1 MSELCSSRSE
11 QPEPST
17 PQKFEKTIDL
27 ERPSLEFP
35 FQLALEEYFQADGVG
50 EREDLIEHA
59 KRTMELVEEFAGLK
73 LPPEAL
79 YAVLL
84 HDVVDRFHNRDSQKC
99 TPERRQAAGL
109 ALADVFTNPETGVT
123 CAQGSYVASL
133 LADFIA
139 TEKASA
145 HHRVRVATTIPEDIR
160 EIITDHYQESVPA
173 EAWRQI
179 EPFVDVEQ
187 MAEFLDKTNIEAV
200 IIKACEL
207 LDNMCYPSSSRE
219 SAKLQDV
226 LEAESFY
233 APLCE
238 VMGFDGLAASLR
250 SQAHIIR
257 LEGQGKRKLIEEIR
271 EQYEKTRHVGVRN
284 LVNTIFGTEQVE
296 TEAVVGLGSEASC
309 HNRSVHIGDFVAQNG
324 KAVYGKYRLKTVG
337 SWAAKVHEAHQ
348 NDKPEYTPMD
358 VLGLTVISKNVK
370 AQARDF
376 VEFLQRRI
384 DMNPAFQLKK
394 AASKSS
400 AICVHGTVDYV
411 TTVRREM
418 EQRGFDTERCE
429 FVVQDAES
437 VQQRGQ
443 KYQVSKTTFLM
454 DYPGLDKGVPVEVQF
469 VTEDERRRS
478 RTGEVAHIIY
488 KYIRQL
494 ERQRPVSD
502 EDKLEQQNSVSDKD
516 KHSIAREMSQLLEQ
530 IHQRRDYASHDL
542 EVNERSTPARDA
554 LLEDLYHFLC
564 HELA

>member
-1 MSELCSSRSE
+1 MSELCSSCSE
-11 QPEPST
+11 QLELGT
-17 PQKFEKTIDL
+17 LQKKFEIDL
-27 ERPSLEFP
+27 ERPSLESP
-35 FQLALEEYFQADGVG
+35 FQLTLKEYFQGEGVN
-50 EREDLIEHA
+50 ERKDLMAHA
-59 KRTMELVEEFAGLK
+59 ERTMKLVEEFAGLK
-73 LPPEAL
+73 LPPEAIH
-79 YAVLL
+79 AVLL

-109 ALADVFTNPETGVT
+109 ALADVFTNPKIDMT
-123 CAQGSYVASL
+123 CAQVSYVASL
-133 LADFIA
+133 IADFIA
-139 TEKASA
+139 VEEASGQ
-145 HHRVRVATTIPEDIR
+145 HRLQVANTIPESIR
-160 EIITDHYQESVPA
+160 EIITDRYEGSVPA

-207 LDNMCYPSSSRE
+207 LDNMRYPSSSRE

-257 LEGQGKRKLIEEIR
+257 LKGQGKRKLVEEIR
-271 EQYEKTRHVGVRN
+271 EQYETIRQVGVRN
-284 LVNTIFGTEQVE
+284 LVNTIFGTEEVV
-296 TEAVVGLGSEASC
+296 TEAVVGLRSEASC
-309 HNRSVHIGDFVAQNG
+309 HNRPVHIGDFLAENG
-324 KAVYGKYRLKTVG
+324 KEVEGKYRLKTVG
-337 SWAAKVHEAHQ
+337 SWAAKVHEARQ
-348 NDKPEYTPMD
+348 NDKLEYTPMD
-358 VLGLTVISKNVK
+358 VLGLTVISDTVK
-370 AQARDF
+370 DQARDF

-394 AASKSS
+394 ANSKSS
-400 AICVHGTVDYV
+400 AIYVQGTVDYV
-411 TTVRREM
+411 NAVRWEM
-418 EQRGFDTERCE
+418 WQHGFDIGRCE
-429 FVVQDAES
+429 FAIQDDES
-437 VQQRGQ
+437 VKQRGQ
-443 KYQVSKTTFLM
+443 KYQVSKVTFLM
-454 DYPGLDKGVPVEVQF
+454 DHPELDKGVPVEVQF
-469 VTEDERRRS
+469 VTKAERQRS

-502 EDKLEQQNSVSDKD
+502 KE
-516 KHSIAREMSQLLEQ
+516 KHFIAQTMSRLLKQ

-542 EVNERSTPARDA
+542 MVNERSTPARDA

>member
-11 QPEPST
+11 QLELSA
-17 PQKFEKTIDL
+17 PQKKFEINL

-35 FQLALEEYFQADGVG
+35 FQLTLEGYFQGEGVN
-50 EREDLIEHA
+50 ERKDLVEHA
-59 KRTMELVEEFAGLK
+59 ERTMKLVEEFAGLK
-73 LPPEAL
+73 LPPEAIH
-79 YAVLL
+79 AVLL

-109 ALADVFTNPETGVT
+109 ALADVFTNPGTGMT
-123 CAQGSYVASL
+123 REQGSYVASL
-133 LADFIA
+133 IADFIA
-139 TEKASA
+139 VEEASGR
-145 HHRVRVATTIPEDIR
+145 HRLQVANTIPESIR
-160 EIITDHYQESVPA
+160 EIITDRYEGSVPA

-207 LDNMCYPSSSRE
+207 LDNMRYPSSSRE

-257 LEGQGKRKLIEEIR
+257 LKGQGEHDLIEEIR
-271 EQYEKTRHVGVRN
+271 EQYETIRHIGVRN
-284 LVNTIFGTEQVE
+284 LVNTIFGTEEVV
-296 TEAVVGLGSEASC
+296 TEAVVGPRSEASC
-309 HNRSVHIGDFVAQNG
+309 HNRPVHIGDFLAENG
-324 KAVYGKYRLKTVG
+324 KEVEGKYRLKTVG
-337 SWAAKVHEAHQ
+337 SWAAKVHEARQ
-348 NDKPEYTPMD
+348 NDKLEYTPMD
-358 VLGLTVISKNVK
+358 VLGLTVISDTVK
-370 AQARDF
+370 DQARDF

-411 TTVRREM
+411 TTVRQEM
-418 EQRGFDTERCE
+418 ERCRFDTKRCE
-429 FVVQDAES
+429 FVVQDDES
-437 VQQRGQ
+437 VKQRGQ
-443 KYQVSKTTFLM
+443 KYQVSKVTFLM
-454 DYPGLDKGVPVEVQF
+454 DHPGVDKGVPVEVQF
-469 VTEDERRRS
+469 VTKAERQRA

-494 ERQRPVSD
+494 EQQGSASD
-502 EDKLEQQNSVSDKD
+502 EDKYA
-516 KHSIAREMSQLLEQ
+516 IAKEMSRLLKQ

-542 EVNERSTPARDA
+542 MVNERSTPARDA
-554 LLEDLYHFLC
+554 FLEDLWHFLQY
-564 HELA
+564 ELA

>member
-11 QPEPST
+11 QLELSA
-17 PQKFEKTIDL
+17 PQKKFEIDL
-27 ERPSLEFP
+27 ERQSLEFS
-35 FQLALEEYFQADGVG
+35 FQLALEGYFEGEGVN
-50 EREDLIEHA
+50 ERKDLVEHA
-59 KRTMELVEEFAGLK
+59 ERTMKLAEEFAGLK
-73 LPPEAL
+73 LPPEAIH
-79 YAVLL
+79 AVLL
-84 HDVVDRFHNRDSQKC
+84 HDVADRFHNRDSQKC

-109 ALADVFTNPETGVT
+109 ALADIFTNPKTGMT
-123 CAQGSYVASL
+123 REQGAYVASL
-133 LADFIA
+133 LPDLIE
-139 TEKASA
+139 TEKASGQ
-145 HHRVRVATTIPEDIR
+145 HRLQVANTIPESIR
-160 EIITDHYQESVPA
+160 EIITDRYEGSVPA

-207 LDNMCYPSSSRE
+207 LDNMRYPSSSRE

-257 LEGQGKRKLIEEIR
+257 LKGQGEHDLIEEIR
-271 EQYEKTRHVGVRN
+271 EQYETIRHIGVRN
-284 LVNTIFGTEQVE
+284 LVNTIFGTEEVE
-296 TEAVVGLGSEASC
+296 TEAVVGPRSEASC
-309 HNRSVHIGDFVAQNG
+309 HNRPVHIGDFLAENG
-324 KAVYGKYRLKTVG
+324 KEVEGKYRLKTVG
-337 SWAAKVHEAHQ
+337 SWAAKVHEARQ
-348 NDKPEYTPMD
+348 NDKLEYTPMD
-358 VLGLTVISKNVK
+358 VLGLTVISDTVK
-370 AQARDF
+370 DQARDF

-411 TTVRREM
+411 TTVRQEM
-418 EQRGFDTERCE
+418 ERCRFDTKRCE
-429 FVVQDAES
+429 FVVQDDES
-437 VQQRGQ
+437 VKQRGQ
-443 KYQVSKTTFLM
+443 KYQVSKVTFLM
-454 DYPGLDKGVPVEVQF
+454 DHPGVDKGVPVEVQF
-469 VTEDERRRS
+469 VTKAERQRA

-494 ERQRPVSD
+494 EQQGSASDEDKVSD
-502 EDKLEQQNSVSDKD
+502 EDKYA
-516 KHSIAREMSQLLEQ
+516 IAKEMSRLLKQ

-542 EVNERSTPARDA
+542 MVNERSTPARDA
-554 LLEDLYHFLC
+554 FLEDLWHFLQY
-564 HELA
+564 ELA

>member
-1 MSELCSSRSE
+1 MSELCSSCSE
-11 QPEPST
+11 QLELGT
-17 PQKFEKTIDL
+17 PQNKFEIDL

-35 FQLALEEYFQADGVG
+35 FQLTLKGYFQSEGVN
-50 EREDLIEHA
+50 ERKDLMAHA
-59 KRTMELVEEFAGLK
+59 ERTMKLVEEFAGLK
-73 LPPEAL
+73 LPPEAIH
-79 YAVLL
+79 AVLL

-109 ALADVFTNPETGVT
+109 ALADVCTNPEIEMT
-123 CAQGSYVASL
+123 CEQGLYVASL

-139 TEKASA
+139 TEKSSA
-145 HHRVRVATTIPEDIR
+145 YHRVRVATTIPEDIR
-160 EIITDHYQESVPA
+160 EIITDRYEGSVPA

-187 MAEFLDKTNIEAV
+187 MAKFLDNTNIEAV

-226 LEAESFY
+226 LEAESFF

-257 LEGQGKRKLIEEIR
+257 LEGQGKHGLVEDIR
-271 EQYEKTRHVGVRN
+271 EQYETIRRAGVRN
-284 LVNTIFGTEQVE
+284 LVSAIFDAQII
-296 TEAVVGLGSEASC
+296 TEAMVGPRSGESC
-309 HNRSVHIGDFVAQNG
+309 PNRSIHIGDFVAQNG
-324 KAVYGKYRLKTVG
+324 KMVYGKYRLKTVG

-358 VLGLTVISKNVK
+358 VLGLTVISDTV
-370 AQARDF
+370 AGQARDF
-376 VEFLQRRI
+376 VEFLQQRI
-384 DMNPAFQLKK
+384 DPNPAFRLKK
-394 AASKSS
+394 ADSKSS
-400 AICVHGTVDYV
+400 AICVHGTADYV
-411 TTVRREM
+411 TTVRQEM
-418 EQRGFDTERCE
+418 EQRGFDTGRCE

-437 VQQRGQ
+437 VKRRGQ

-469 VTEDERRRS
+469 VTKAERQRS

-494 ERQRPVSD
+494 ERQRSVSD
-502 EDKLEQQNSVSDKD
+502 EKKY
-516 KHSIAREMSQLLEQ
+516 SIAQTMSRLLKQ
-530 IHQRRDYASHDL
+530 IHQRRDYANHNL
-542 EVNERSTPARDA
+542 TVNERSTPARDA

>member
-1 MSELCSSRSE
+1 MSELCSSCSE
-11 QPEPST
+11 QLEQLGT
-17 PQKFEKTIDL
+17 PQKKFEINL

-35 FQLALEEYFQADGVG
+35 FQLTLEGYFQGEGVN
-50 EREDLIEHA
+50 ERKDLVEHA
-59 KRTMELVEEFAGLK
+59 ERTMKLVEEFAGLK
-73 LPPEAL
+73 LPPEAIH
-79 YAVLL
+79 AVLL

-109 ALADVFTNPETGVT
+109 ALADVFTNPKTGMT
-123 CAQGSYVASL
+123 REQGAYVASL
-133 LADFIA
+133 LADLIE
-139 TEKASA
+139 TEKASGR
-145 HHRVRVATTIPEDIR
+145 HRLQVANTIPENIR
-160 EIITDHYQESVPA
+160 EIITDRYNGSVPA

-207 LDNMCYPSSSRE
+207 LDNMRYPSSSRE

-257 LEGQGKRKLIEEIR
+257 LKGQGKHDLVKEIR
-271 EQYEKTRHVGVRN
+271 GQYETIRQVGVRN

-296 TEAVVGLGSEASC
+296 TEAVVGPRSEESC
-309 HNRSVHIGDFVAQNG
+309 PNRSIHIGDFLAKNG
-324 KAVYGKYRLKTVG
+324 KKVEGKYRLKTVG
-337 SWAAKVHEAHQ
+337 SWAAKVHEARQ
-348 NDKPEYTPMD
+348 NDKLEYTPMD
-358 VLGLTVISKNVK
+358 VLGLTVISDTVK
-370 AQARDF
+370 DQARDF

-394 AASKSS
+394 ANSKSS
-400 AICVHGTVDYV
+400 AIYVQGTVDYV
-411 TTVRREM
+411 NAVRWEM
-418 EQRGFDTERCE
+418 WQHGFDIGRCE
-429 FVVQDAES
+429 FAIQDDES
-437 VQQRGQ
+437 VKQCGQ
-443 KYQVSKTTFLM
+443 KYQVSKVTFLM
-454 DYPGLDKGVPVEVQF
+454 DHPELDKGVPVEVQF
-469 VTEDERRRS
+469 VTKAERQRS

-494 ERQRPVSD
+494 ERKRPVPD
-502 EDKLEQQNSVSDKD
+502 EEKLF
-516 KHSIAREMSQLLEQ
+516 IAQTMSRLLKQ

-542 EVNERSTPARDA
+542 MVNERSTPARDA
-554 LLEDLYHFLC
+554 FLEDLWYFLQ

>member
-1 MSELCSSRSE
+1 MSELCSSCSE
-11 QPEPST
+11 QLEQLGT
-17 PQKFEKTIDL
+17 PQKKFEINL

-35 FQLALEEYFQADGVG
+35 FQLTLEGYFQGEGVN
-50 EREDLIEHA
+50 ERKDLVEHA
-59 KRTMELVEEFAGLK
+59 ERTMKLVEEFAGLK
-73 LPPEAL
+73 LPPEAIH
-79 YAVLL
+79 AVLL

-109 ALADVFTNPETGVT
+109 ALADVFTNPKIDMT
-123 CAQGSYVASL
+123 CAQVSYVTSL
-133 LADFIA
+133 LADLIE
-139 TEKASA
+139 TEKASGR
-145 HHRVRVATTIPEDIR
+145 HRLQVANTIPESIR
-160 EIITDHYQESVPA
+160 EIITDRYEGSVPA

-207 LDNMCYPSSSRE
+207 LDNMRYPSSSRE

-257 LEGQGKRKLIEEIR
+257 LKGQGEHDLIEEIR
-271 EQYEKTRHVGVRN
+271 EQYETIRHIGVRN
-284 LVNTIFGTEQVE
+284 LVNTIFGTEEVV
-296 TEAVVGLGSEASC
+296 TEAVVGPRSEASC
-309 HNRSVHIGDFVAQNG
+309 HNRPVHIGDFLAENG
-324 KAVYGKYRLKTVG
+324 KEVEGKYRLKTVG
-337 SWAAKVHEAHQ
+337 SWAAKVHEARQ
-348 NDKPEYTPMD
+348 NDKLEYTPMD
-358 VLGLTVISKNVK
+358 VLGLTVISDTVK
-370 AQARDF
+370 DQARDF

-411 TTVRREM
+411 TTVRQEM
-418 EQRGFDTERCE
+418 ERCRFDTKRCE
-429 FVVQDAES
+429 FVVQDDES
-437 VQQRGQ
+437 VKQRGQ
-443 KYQVSKTTFLM
+443 KYQVSKVTFLM
-454 DYPGLDKGVPVEVQF
+454 DHPGVDKGVPVEVQF
-469 VTEDERRRS
+469 VTKAERQRA

-494 ERQRPVSD
+494 EQQGSASDEDKVSD
-502 EDKLEQQNSVSDKD
+502 EDKYA
-516 KHSIAREMSQLLEQ
+516 IAKEMSRLLKQ

-542 EVNERSTPARDA
+542 MVNERSTPARDA
-554 LLEDLYHFLC
+554 FLEDLWHFLQY
-564 HELA
+564 ELA

>member
-1 MSELCSSRSE
+1 MSELCSSCSE
-11 QPEPST
+11 QLELGT
-17 PQKFEKTIDL
+17 LQKKFEIDL
-27 ERPSLEFP
+27 ERPSLKSP
-35 FQLALEEYFQADGVG
+35 FQLTLKEYFQGEGVN
-50 EREDLIEHA
+50 ERKDLMAHA
-59 KRTMELVEEFAGLK
+59 ERTMKLVEEFAGLK
-73 LPPEAL
+73 LPPEAIH
-79 YAVLL
+79 AVLL

-109 ALADVFTNPETGVT
+109 ALADVFTNPGTGMT
-123 CAQGSYVASL
+123 REQGSYVASL

-139 TEKASA
+139 VEEASGR
-145 HHRVRVATTIPEDIR
+145 HRLQVANTIPENIR
-160 EIITDHYQESVPA
+160 EIITDRYEGSVPA

-207 LDNMCYPSSSRE
+207 LDNMRYPSSSRE

-257 LEGQGKRKLIEEIR
+257 LKGQGKCKLIEEIR
-271 EQYEKTRHVGVRN
+271 EQYETIRQVGVRN
-284 LVNTIFGTEQVE
+284 LVNTIFGTEEVVAK
-296 TEAVVGLGSEASC
+296 AVVGPRSEASC
-309 HNRSVHIGDFVAQNG
+309 HNRPVHIGDFLAKNG
-324 KAVYGKYRLKTVG
+324 KKVEGKYRLKTVG
-337 SWAAKVHEAHQ
+337 SWAAKVHEARQ
-348 NDKPEYTPMD
+348 NDKLEYTPMD
-358 VLGLTVISKNVK
+358 VLGLTVISGTVK
-370 AQARDF
+370 DQARDF

-394 AASKSS
+394 ANSKSS
-400 AICVHGTVDYV
+400 AIYVQGTVDYV
-411 TTVRREM
+411 NAVRWEM
-418 EQRGFDTERCE
+418 WQHGFDIGCCE
-429 FVVQDAES
+429 FAIQDDES
-437 VQQRGQ
+437 VKQRGQ
-443 KYQVSKTTFLM
+443 KYQVSKVTFLM
-454 DYPGLDKGVPVEVQF
+454 DHPELDKGVPVEVQF
-469 VTEDERRRS
+469 VTKAERQRS

-494 ERQRPVSD
+494 ERKRPVPD
-502 EDKLEQQNSVSDKD
+502 EEKLF
-516 KHSIAREMSQLLEQ
+516 IAQTMSRLLKQ

-542 EVNERSTPARDA
+542 MVNERSITARDA
-554 LLEDLYHFLC
+554 FLEDLWYFLQ

>member
-1 MSELCSSRSE
+1 MSELCSSCSE
-11 QPEPST
+11 QLEQLGT
-17 PQKFEKTIDL
+17 PQKKFEIDL

-35 FQLALEEYFQADGVG
+35 FQLTLEGYFQGEGVN
-50 EREDLIEHA
+50 ERKDLVAHA
-59 KRTMELVEEFAGLK
+59 ERTMGLVEEFAVRK
-73 LPPEAL
+73 LPPEAIH
-79 YAVLL
+79 AVLL

-109 ALADVFTNPETGVT
+109 ALADVFTNPKTRMTRE
-123 CAQGSYVASL
+123 QGSYVASL
-133 LADFIA
+133 LADFILV
-139 TEKASA
+139 EEVSGR
-145 HHRVRVATTIPEDIR
+145 HRLQVANTIPENIR
-160 EIITDHYQESVPA
+160 EIITDRYEGSVSA

-187 MAEFLDKTNIEAV
+187 MAKFLDKTNIEAV

-207 LDNMCYPSSSRE
+207 LDNMRYPSSSRE

-257 LEGQGKRKLIEEIR
+257 LKGQGKHDLIEEIR
-271 EQYEKTRHVGVRN
+271 EQYETIRHAGVRN
-284 LVNTIFGTEQVE
+284 LVNTIFGTEEVK
-296 TEAVVGLGSEASC
+296 TKAVVGPRSEESC
-309 HNRSVHIGDFVAQNG
+309 PNRSIHIGDFLAQNG
-324 KAVYGKYRLKTVG
+324 KEVEGKYRLKTVG
-337 SWAAKVHEAHQ
+337 SWAAKVHEARQ
-348 NDKPEYTPMD
+348 NGKPEYTPMD
-358 VLGLTVISKNVK
+358 VLGLTVISDTVK

-376 VEFLQRRI
+376 VAFLQQRI
-384 DMNPAFQLKK
+384 DTNPAFQLKK

-400 AICVHGTVDYV
+400 AICVYGTVDYV
-411 TTVRREM
+411 TTVRQEM
-418 EQRGFDTERCE
+418 EQRGFDIERCE

-437 VQQRGQ
+437 VKQCGQ
-443 KYQVSKTTFLM
+443 KYQVSKVTFLM
-454 DYPGLDKGVPVEVQF
+454 DHPELDKGVPVEVQF
-469 VTEDERRRS
+469 VTKAERQRS

-494 ERQRPVSD
+494 ERKRPVPD
-502 EDKLEQQNSVSDKD
+502 EE
-516 KHSIAREMSQLLEQ
+516 KHFIAQTMSRLLKQ

-542 EVNERSTPARDA
+542 MVNERSTPARDA
-554 LLEDLYHFLC
+554 FLEDLWYFLQ

>member
-11 QPEPST
+11 QLELST

-35 FQLALEEYFQADGVG
+35 FQLALEEYFRGEGVK
-50 EREDLIEHA
+50 EREDLVAHA
-59 KRTMELVEEFAGLK
+59 ERTMKLVEEFAVRK
-73 LPPEAL
+73 LPPEAI

-84 HDVVDRFHNRDSQKC
+84 HDVAGRFHNRDSQKC

-123 CAQGSYVASL
+123 CEQGLYVASL
-133 LADFIA
+133 LADLIA
-139 TEKASA
+139 TEKTSYY
-145 HHRVRVATTIPEDIR
+145 HRLRVAGSIPEDIR
-160 EIITDHYQESVPA
+160 EIITDRYEGAVPA

-187 MAEFLDKTNIEAV
+187 MAAFLDNTNIEAV

-207 LDNMCYPSSSRE
+207 LDNMRYPSSSRE

-257 LEGQGKRKLIEEIR
+257 LKGRGKHELVKDIR
-271 EQYEKTRHVGVRN
+271 EQYETIRRAGVRN
-284 LVNTIFGTEQVE
+284 LVSAIFDAQII
-296 TEAVVGLGSEASC
+296 TEAAVGPRSEESC
-309 HNRSVHIGDFVAQNG
+309 PNRSVHIGDFVAQNG
-324 KAVYGKYRLKTVG
+324 KLVYGKYRLKTVG
-337 SWAAKVHEAHQ
+337 SWAAKVHEARQ
-348 NDKPEYTPMD
+348 NGKPEYTPMD

-370 AQARDF
+370 AQAHDF
-376 VEFLQRRI
+376 VKFLERI
-384 DMNPAFQLKK
+384 DTTPVLDLKK

-411 TTVRREM
+411 TTVRQEM
-418 EQRGFDTERCE
+418 EQRGFDIGRCE
-429 FVVQDAES
+429 FVVQDDES
-437 VQQRGQ
+437 VKQRGQ

-502 EDKLEQQNSVSDKD
+502 EDK
-516 KHSIAREMSQLLEQ
+516 HSIAQTMSQLLKQ

-542 EVNERSTPARDA
+542 MVNERSTPARDA
-554 LLEDLYHFLC
+554 LLEDLWHFLQY
-564 HELA
+564 ELA

>member
-11 QPEPST
+11 QLELSA
-17 PQKFEKTIDL
+17 PQKIEEIIDL

-35 FQLALEEYFQADGVG
+35 FQLTLEGYFQGEGVN
-50 EREDLIEHA
+50 ERKDLVEHA
-59 KRTMELVEEFAGLK
+59 ERTMKLVEEFAGLK
-73 LPPEAL
+73 LPPEAIH
-79 YAVLL
+79 AVLL
-84 HDVVDRFHNRDSQKC
+84 HDVADRFHNRDSQKC

-109 ALADVFTNPETGVT
+109 ALADVFTNPEIEITDS
-123 CAQGSYVASL
+123 QGLYIASL
-133 LADFIA
+133 LVDFILV
-139 TEKASA
+139 EEASGQ
-145 HHRVRVATTIPEDIR
+145 HRLDVANAIPESIR
-160 EIITDHYQESVPA
+160 EIITDRYEGAVPA

-187 MAEFLDKTNIEAV
+187 MAAFLDKTNIEAV

-207 LDNMCYPSSSRE
+207 LDNMRYPSSSRE

-257 LEGQGKRKLIEEIR
+257 LKGQGKHELVKDIR
-271 EQYEKTRHVGVRN
+271 EQYETIRRAGVRN
-284 LVNTIFGTEQVE
+284 LVSAIFDAQII
-296 TEAVVGLGSEASC
+296 TEAAVGPRSEESC
-309 HNRSVHIGDFVAQNG
+309 PNRSVHIGDFVAQNG
-324 KAVYGKYRLKTVG
+324 KLVYGKYRLKTVG
-337 SWAAKVHEAHQ
+337 SWAAKVHEARQ
-348 NDKPEYTPMD
+348 NGKPEYTPMD

-370 AQARDF
+370 AQAHDF
-376 VEFLQRRI
+376 VKFLERI
-384 DMNPAFQLKK
+384 DTTPVLDLKK

-411 TTVRREM
+411 TTVRQEM
-418 EQRGFDTERCE
+418 EQRGFDIGRCE
-429 FVVQDAES
+429 FMVQDDES
-437 VQQRGQ
+437 VKQRGQ
-443 KYQVSKTTFLM
+443 KYQVSKVTFLM

-494 ERQRPVSD
+494 E
-502 EDKLEQQNSVSDKD
+502 QQGSVPDKD
-516 KHSIAREMSQLLEQ
+516 KHSIAQTMSQLLRQ

-542 EVNERSTPARDA
+542 MVNERSTPARDA
-554 LLEDLYHFLC
+554 FLEDLWHFLQ

>member
-1 MSELCSSRSE
+1 MSELCSSCSE
-11 QPEPST
+11 QLEQLGT
-17 PQKFEKTIDL
+17 PQKKFEINL

-35 FQLALEEYFQADGVG
+35 FQLTLEGYFQGEGVN
-50 EREDLIEHA
+50 ERKDLVEHA
-59 KRTMELVEEFAGLK
+59 ERTMKLVEEFAGLK
-73 LPPEAL
+73 LPPEAIH
-79 YAVLL
+79 AVLL

-109 ALADVFTNPETGVT
+109 ALADVFTNPKTGMT
-123 CAQGSYVASL
+123 REQGAYVASL
-133 LADFIA
+133 LADLIE
-139 TEKASA
+139 TEKASGR
-145 HHRVRVATTIPEDIR
+145 HRLQVANTIPENIR
-160 EIITDHYQESVPA
+160 EIITDRYNGSVPA

-207 LDNMCYPSSSRE
+207 LDNMRYPSSSRE

-257 LEGQGKRKLIEEIR
+257 LKGQGKHDLVKEIR
-271 EQYEKTRHVGVRN
+271 GQYETIRQVGVRN

-296 TEAVVGLGSEASC
+296 TEAVVGPRSEESC
-309 HNRSVHIGDFVAQNG
+309 PNRSIHIGDFLAQNG
-324 KAVYGKYRLKTVG
+324 KEVEGKYRLKTVG
-337 SWAAKVHEAHQ
+337 SWAAKVHEARQ

-358 VLGLTVISKNVK
+358 VLGLTVISDTV
-370 AQARDF
+370 ADQARDF
-376 VEFLQRRI
+376 VAFLQQRI
-384 DMNPAFQLKK
+384 DTTPAFQLKK

-411 TTVRREM
+411 TTVRQEM
-418 EQRGFDTERCE
+418 ERCRFDTKRCE
-429 FVVQDAES
+429 FVVQDDES
-437 VQQRGQ
+437 VKQRGQ
-443 KYQVSKTTFLM
+443 KYQVSKVTFLM
-454 DYPGLDKGVPVEVQF
+454 DHPGVDKGVPVEVQF
-469 VTEDERRRS
+469 VTKAERQRA

-494 ERQRPVSD
+494 EQQGSASDEDKVSD
-502 EDKLEQQNSVSDKD
+502 EDKYA
-516 KHSIAREMSQLLEQ
+516 IAKEMSRLLKQ

-542 EVNERSTPARDA
+542 MVNERSTPARDA
-554 LLEDLYHFLC
+554 FLEDLWHFLQY
-564 HELA
+564 ELA

>member
-1 MSELCSSRSE
+1 MSELCFSRSE

-35 FQLALEEYFQADGVG
+35 FQLALEGYFQGEGVK
-50 EREDLIEHA
+50 EREDLVAHA
-59 KRTMELVEEFAGLK
+59 KRTMKLVEEFAVRK
-73 LPPEAL
+73 LPPEAI

-84 HDVVDRFHNRDSQKC
+84 HDVADRFHNRDSQKC

-123 CAQGSYVASL
+123 CEQGLYVASL
-133 LADFIA
+133 LADLIA
-139 TEKASA
+139 TEKASYY
-145 HHRVRVATTIPEDIR
+145 HRLRVAGSIPEDIR
-160 EIITDHYQESVPA
+160 EIITDRYEGAVPA

-187 MAEFLDKTNIEAV
+187 MAAFLDNTNIEAV

-257 LEGQGKRKLIEEIR
+257 LEGQGERKLIEEIR
-271 EQYEKTRHVGVRN
+271 EQYEKTRQVGVRN

-296 TEAVVGLGSEASC
+296 TEAVVGLRGEASC
-309 HNRSVHIGDFVAQNG
+309 HDRPIHIGDFLAQNG
-324 KAVYGKYRLKTVG
+324 KVVEGKYRLKTVG
-337 SWAAKVHEAHQ
+337 SWAAKVHEARQ
-348 NDKPEYTPMD
+348 NGKPEYTPMD

-370 AQARDF
+370 AQAHNF
-376 VEFLQRRI
+376 VEFLERI
-384 DMNPAFQLKK
+384 DTTPALDLKK

-400 AICVHGTVDYV
+400 AICVHGTADYV
-411 TTVRREM
+411 TTVRQEM
-418 EQRGFDTERCE
+418 EQRGFDIGRCE

-437 VQQRGQ
+437 VKQRGQ
-443 KYQVSKTTFLM
+443 KYQVSKVTFLM
-454 DYPGLDKGVPVEVQF
+454 DHPEVDKGVPVEVQF

-488 KYIRQL
+488 KYICQL
-494 ERQRPVSD
+494 ERQRSASTKG
-502 EDKLEQQNSVSDKD
+502 KLEQQNSVSDED
-516 KHSIAREMSQLLEQ
+516 KHSIAQTMSRLLKQ

-542 EVNERSTPARDA
+542 MVNERSTPARDA
-554 LLEDLYHFLC
+554 FLEDLWHFLQ

>member
-1 MSELCSSRSE
+1 MSELCSSCSE
-11 QPEPST
+11 QLEQLDT
-17 PQKFEKTIDL
+17 PQKKFEINL

-35 FQLALEEYFQADGVG
+35 FQLTLEGYFQGEGVN
-50 EREDLIEHA
+50 ERKDLMAHA
-59 KRTMELVEEFAGLK
+59 ERTMKLVEEFAGLK
-73 LPPEAL
+73 LPPEAIH
-79 YAVLL
+79 AVLL

-109 ALADVFTNPETGVT
+109 ALADVFTNPKIDMT
-123 CAQGSYVASL
+123 CAQVSYVASL
-133 LADFIA
+133 IADFIA
-139 TEKASA
+139 VEEASGQ
-145 HHRVRVATTIPEDIR
+145 HRLQVANTIPESIR
-160 EIITDHYQESVPA
+160 EIITDRYEGSVPA

-207 LDNMCYPSSSRE
+207 LDNMRYPSSSRE

-257 LEGQGKRKLIEEIR
+257 LKGQGEHDLIEEIR
-271 EQYEKTRHVGVRN
+271 EQYKTVRQVGVRN
-284 LVNTIFGTEQVE
+284 LVNTIFGTEEVV
-296 TEAVVGLGSEASC
+296 TEAVVGLRSEESC
-309 HNRSVHIGDFVAQNG
+309 PNRSIHIGDFLAQNG
-324 KAVYGKYRLKTVG
+324 KEVEGKYRLKTVG
-337 SWAAKVHEAHQ
+337 SWAAKVHEARQ
-348 NDKPEYTPMD
+348 NGKPEYTPMD
-358 VLGLTVISKNVK
+358 VLGLTVISDTVK
-370 AQARDF
+370 DQARDF

-394 AASKSS
+394 ANSKSS
-400 AICVHGTVDYV
+400 AIYVQGTVDYV
-411 TTVRREM
+411 NAVRWEM
-418 EQRGFDTERCE
+418 WQHGFDIGRCE
-429 FVVQDAES
+429 FAIQDDES
-437 VQQRGQ
+437 VKQRGQ
-443 KYQVSKTTFLM
+443 KYQVSKVTFLM
-454 DYPGLDKGVPVEVQF
+454 DHPELNKGVPVEVQF
-469 VTEDERRRS
+469 VTKAERQRS

-494 ERQRPVSD
+494 ERQRSVSD
-502 EDKLEQQNSVSDKD
+502 EEKLF
-516 KHSIAREMSQLLEQ
+516 IAQTMSRLLKQ

-542 EVNERSTPARDA
+542 MVNERSTPARDA

>member
-1 MSELCSSRSE
+1 MSELYPSCDE
-11 QPEPST
+11 QREPSA
-17 PQKFEKTIDL
+17 PQKIEEMIDL

-35 FQLALEEYFQADGVG
+35 FQLALEEYFRGEGVN
-50 EREDLIEHA
+50 ERKDLVAHA
-59 KRTMELVEEFAGLK
+59 ERTMKLAEEFAGLK
-73 LPPEAL
+73 LPPEAIH
-79 YAVLL
+79 AVLL

-99 TPERRQAAGL
+99 TPERRQAAGS
-109 ALADVFTNPETGVT
+109 ALADVFTNPKTGMT
-123 CAQGSYVASL
+123 REQGAYVASL
-133 LADFIA
+133 LADFILV
-139 TEKASA
+139 EEVSGR
-145 HHRVRVATTIPEDIR
+145 HRLQVANTIPENIR
-160 EIITDHYQESVPA
+160 EIITDRYEGSVPA

-207 LDNMCYPSSSRE
+207 LDNMRYPSSSRE

-257 LEGQGKRKLIEEIR
+257 LKGQGKRKLVEEIR
-271 EQYEKTRHVGVRN
+271 EQYETIRQVGVRN
-284 LVNTIFGTEQVE
+284 LVNTIFGTEEVE
-296 TEAVVGLGSEASC
+296 TEAVVGPRSEESC
-309 HNRSVHIGDFVAQNG
+309 PNRSIHIGDFLAQNG
-324 KAVYGKYRLKTVG
+324 KEVEGKYRLKTVG
-337 SWAAKVHEAHQ
+337 SWAAKVHEARQ
-348 NDKPEYTPMD
+348 NGKPEYTPMD
-358 VLGLTVISKNVK
+358 VLGLTVISDTV
-370 AQARDF
+370 ADQARDF
-376 VEFLQRRI
+376 VEFLQQRI

-411 TTVRREM
+411 TTVRQEM
-418 EQRGFDTERCE
+418 EQRGFDIGRCE

-437 VQQRGQ
+437 VKQRGQ
-443 KYQVSKTTFLM
+443 KYQVSKVTFLM
-454 DYPGLDKGVPVEVQF
+454 DHPGVNKGVPVEVQF
-469 VTEDERRRS
+469 VTKAERQRS

-494 ERQRPVSD
+494 EQQPSVPD
-502 EDKLEQQNSVSDKD
+502 EKKY
-516 KHSIAREMSQLLEQ
+516 SIAQTMSRLLKQ

-542 EVNERSTPARDA
+542 MVNERSTPARDA
-554 LLEDLYHFLC
+554 FLEDLWYFLQY
-564 HELA
+564 ELA

>member
-11 QPEPST
+11 QLELSA
-17 PQKFEKTIDL
+17 PQKKFEIDL
-27 ERPSLEFP
+27 ERQSLEFS
-35 FQLALEEYFQADGVG
+35 FQLALEGYFEGEGVN
-50 EREDLIEHA
+50 ERKDLVEHA
-59 KRTMELVEEFAGLK
+59 ERTMKLAEEFAGLK
-73 LPPEAL
+73 LPPEAIH
-79 YAVLL
+79 AVLL
-84 HDVVDRFHNRDSQKC
+84 HDVADRFHNRDSQKY

-109 ALADVFTNPETGVT
+109 ALADVFTNPKIDMT
-123 CAQGSYVASL
+123 CAQVSYVTSL
-133 LADFIA
+133 LADLIE
-139 TEKASA
+139 TEKASGR
-145 HHRVRVATTIPEDIR
+145 HRLQVANTIPESIR
-160 EIITDHYQESVPA
+160 EIITDRYEGSVPA

-207 LDNMCYPSSSRE
+207 LDNMRYPSSSRE

-257 LEGQGKRKLIEEIR
+257 LKGQGEHDLIEEIR
-271 EQYEKTRHVGVRN
+271 EQYETIRHIGVRN
-284 LVNTIFGTEQVE
+284 LVNTIFGTEEVV
-296 TEAVVGLGSEASC
+296 TEAVVGPRSEASC
-309 HNRSVHIGDFVAQNG
+309 HNRPVHIGDFLAENG
-324 KAVYGKYRLKTVG
+324 KEVEGKYRLKTVG
-337 SWAAKVHEAHQ
+337 SWAAKVHEARQ
-348 NDKPEYTPMD
+348 NDKLEYTPMD
-358 VLGLTVISKNVK
+358 VLGLTVISDTVK
-370 AQARDF
+370 DQARDF

-411 TTVRREM
+411 TTVRQEM
-418 EQRGFDTERCE
+418 ERCRFDTKRCE
-429 FVVQDAES
+429 FVVQDDES
-437 VQQRGQ
+437 VKQRGQ
-443 KYQVSKTTFLM
+443 KYQVSKVTFLM
-454 DYPGLDKGVPVEVQF
+454 DHPGVDKGVPVEVQF
-469 VTEDERRRS
+469 VTKAERQRA

-494 ERQRPVSD
+494 EQQGSASDEDKVSD
-502 EDKLEQQNSVSDKD
+502 EDKYA
-516 KHSIAREMSQLLEQ
+516 IAKEMSRLLKQ

-542 EVNERSTPARDA
+542 MVNERSTPARDA
-554 LLEDLYHFLC
+554 FLEDLWHFLQY
-564 HELA
+564 ELA

>member
-1 MSELCSSRSE
+1 MSELCSSYSE
-11 QPEPST
+11 QLGLSAPL
-17 PQKFEKTIDL
+17 KFEKTTDSERVPL
-27 ERPSLEFP
+27 EGSFRS
-35 FQLALEEYFQADGVG
+35 ALEGYFQSEGVN
-50 EREDLIEHA
+50 ERKDLVAHA
-59 KRTMELVEEFAGLK
+59 ERTMKLVEEFVGLK
-73 LPPEAL
+73 LPPEAI

-109 ALADVFTNPETGVT
+109 ALADVFTNPETGIT
-123 CAQGSYVASL
+123 CAQGLYIASL

-139 TEKASA
+139 TEKASGQ
-145 HHRVRVATTIPEDIR
+145 HRVQVANTIPENIR
-160 EIITDHYQESVPA
+160 EIITDRYEGSVPA

-179 EPFVDVEQ
+179 EPFVDVKQ

-207 LDNMCYPSSSRE
+207 LDNMRYPSSSRE

-257 LEGQGKRKLIEEIR
+257 LKGQGKRKLIEEIR
-271 EQYEKTRHVGVRN
+271 EQYETIRQVGVRN
-284 LVNTIFGTEQVE
+284 LVNTIFGTEKVK
-296 TEAVVGLGSEASC
+296 TKAVVGPRSEESC
-309 HNRSVHIGDFVAQNG
+309 PNRSIHIGDFLAQNG
-324 KAVYGKYRLKTVG
+324 KEVEGKYRLKTVG
-337 SWAAKVHEAHQ
+337 SWAAKVHEARQ

-358 VLGLTVISKNVK
+358 VLGLTVISDTVK
-370 AQARDF
+370 DQARDF
-376 VEFLQRRI
+376 VEFLQWRI

-394 AASKSS
+394 ANSKSS
-400 AICVHGTVDYV
+400 AIYVQGTVDYV
-411 TTVRREM
+411 NAVRWEM
-418 EQRGFDTERCE
+418 WQHGFDIGRCE
-429 FVVQDAES
+429 FAIQDDES
-437 VQQRGQ
+437 VKQCGQ
-443 KYQVSKTTFLM
+443 KYQVSKVTFLM
-454 DYPGLDKGVPVEVQF
+454 DHPELDKGVPVEVQF
-469 VTEDERRRS
+469 VTKAERQRS

-494 ERQRPVSD
+494 ERKRPVPD
-502 EDKLEQQNSVSDKD
+502 EEKLF
-516 KHSIAREMSQLLEQ
+516 IAQTMSRLLKQ

-542 EVNERSTPARDA
+542 MVNERSITARDA
-554 LLEDLYHFLC
+554 FLEDLWYFLQ

>member
-1 MSELCSSRSE
+1 MSELCSSCSE
-11 QPEPST
+11 QLELGT
-17 PQKFEKTIDL
+17 PQKKFEIDL

-35 FQLALEEYFQADGVG
+35 FQLTLKGYFQSEGVN
-50 EREDLIEHA
+50 ERKDLMAHA
-59 KRTMELVEEFAGLK
+59 ERTMKLVEEFAGLK
-73 LPPEAL
+73 LPPEAIH
-79 YAVLL
+79 AVLL

-109 ALADVFTNPETGVT
+109 ALADVFTNPKIDMT
-123 CAQGSYVASL
+123 CAQVSYVASL
-133 LADFIA
+133 IADFIVV
-139 TEKASA
+139 EEASGR
-145 HHRVRVATTIPEDIR
+145 HRLQVANTIPESIR
-160 EIITDHYQESVPA
+160 EIITDRYEGSVPA

-207 LDNMCYPSSSRE
+207 LDNMRYPSSSRE

-257 LEGQGKRKLIEEIR
+257 LEGQGERKLIKEIR
-271 EQYEKTRHVGVRN
+271 EQYETIRHVGVRN

-296 TEAVVGLGSEASC
+296 TEAVVGLRSKASC
-309 HNRSVHIGDFVAQNG
+309 HNRPVHIGDFLAENG
-324 KAVYGKYRLKTVG
+324 KAVEGKYRLKTVG
-337 SWAAKVHEAHQ
+337 SWAAKVHEARQ
-348 NDKPEYTPMD
+348 NGKPEYTPMD

-370 AQARDF
+370 AQAHNF
-376 VEFLQRRI
+376 VEFLERI
-384 DMNPAFQLKK
+384 DTAPALHLKR

-411 TTVRREM
+411 ATVRQEM

-437 VQQRGQ
+437 VQRRGQ
-443 KYQVSKTTFLM
+443 KYQVSKVTFLM

-469 VTEDERRRS
+469 VTRDERQRS

-494 ERQRPVSD
+494 EQQGSVPDEDKVSD
-502 EDKLEQQNSVSDKD
+502 EDKYA
-516 KHSIAREMSQLLEQ
+516 IAKEMSRLLEQ

-542 EVNERSTPARDA
+542 MVNERSTPARDA
-554 LLEDLYHFLC
+554 FLEDLYYFLC

>member
-1 MSELCSSRSE
+1 MSELCSSCSE
-11 QPEPST
+11 QLELGT
-17 PQKFEKTIDL
+17 PQKKFEIDL
-27 ERPSLEFP
+27 ERPPLESP
-35 FQLALEEYFQADGVG
+35 FQSALGEYFRGEGVK
-50 EREDLIEHA
+50 EREDLAAHA
-59 KRTMELVEEFAGLK
+59 ERTMKLVEEFAGLK
-73 LPPEAL
+73 LPPEAIH
-79 YAVLL
+79 AVLL

-109 ALADVFTNPETGVT
+109 ALADIFTNPKTGMT
-123 CAQGSYVASL
+123 REQGAYVASL
-133 LADFIA
+133 LADLIE
-139 TEKASA
+139 TEKASGQ
-145 HHRVRVATTIPEDIR
+145 HRLQVSNTIPESIR
-160 EIITDHYQESVPA
+160 EIITDRYEGSVPA

-207 LDNMCYPSSSRE
+207 LDNMRYPSSSRE

-257 LEGQGKRKLIEEIR
+257 LKGQGKHDLVEEIR
-271 EQYEKTRHVGVRN
+271 GQYETIRQVGVRN

-296 TEAVVGLGSEASC
+296 TEAVVGPRSEESC
-309 HNRSVHIGDFVAQNG
+309 PNRSIHIGDFLAKNG
-324 KAVYGKYRLKTVG
+324 KKVEGKYRLKTVG
-337 SWAAKVHEAHQ
+337 SWAAKVHEARQ
-348 NDKPEYTPMD
+348 NDKLEYTPMD
-358 VLGLTVISKNVK
+358 VLGLTVISGTVK
-370 AQARDF
+370 DQARDF

-394 AASKSS
+394 ANSKSS
-400 AICVHGTVDYV
+400 AIYVQGTVDYV
-411 TTVRREM
+411 NAVRWEM
-418 EQRGFDTERCE
+418 WQHGFDIGRCE
-429 FVVQDAES
+429 FAIQDDES
-437 VQQRGQ
+437 VKQRGQ
-443 KYQVSKTTFLM
+443 KYQVSKVTFLM
-454 DYPGLDKGVPVEVQF
+454 DHPGVDKGVPVEVQF
-469 VTEDERRRS
+469 VTKAERQRS

-494 ERQRPVSD
+494 ERQRSVSD
-502 EDKLEQQNSVSDKD
+502 EEKLF
-516 KHSIAREMSQLLEQ
+516 IAQTMSRLLKQ

-542 EVNERSTPARDA
+542 MVNERSTPARDA
-554 LLEDLYHFLC
+554 FLEDLWYFLQ